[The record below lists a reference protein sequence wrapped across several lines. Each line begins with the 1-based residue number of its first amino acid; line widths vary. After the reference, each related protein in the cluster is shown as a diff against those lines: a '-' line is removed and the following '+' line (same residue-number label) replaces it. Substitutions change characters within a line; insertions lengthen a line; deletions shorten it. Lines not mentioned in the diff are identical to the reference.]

1 MTQFTAPKLS
11 LFSSASKPHLSCT
24 MYITSILVKKNTIGD
39 GGSTAVETVD
49 TVNPVDTVDT
59 VDIVDTVHTVDIVD
73 TVDTVDTVYTIETA
87 LHCYNISMYA
97 CIYCQ
102 GRLERYWNGLLS
114 C

>member
-1 MTQFTAPKLS
+1 
-11 LFSSASKPHLSCT
+11 

-49 TVNPVDTVDT
+49 TVNPVDT

-97 CIYCQ
+97 YIYC
-102 GRLERYWNGLLS
+102 
-114 C
+114 

>member
-1 MTQFTAPKLS
+1 
-11 LFSSASKPHLSCT
+11 
-24 MYITSILVKKNTIGD
+24 MYITSIQNTIGD

-97 CIYCQ
+97 CISVSYTHLTLPTK
-102 GRLERYWNGLLS
+102 RIV
-114 C
+114 

>member
-1 MTQFTAPKLS
+1 
-11 LFSSASKPHLSCT
+11 

-59 VDIVDTVHTVDIVD
+59 VDIVDTVHTVD
-73 TVDTVDTVYTIETA
+73 TVYTIETA

-97 CIYCQ
+97 CIYC
-102 GRLERYWNGLLS
+102 
-114 C
+114 